1 VTGTVADTP
10 PDNEGRAR
18 FRGQR
23 AVVTGAASGIGA
35 AVVRQ
40 LVAEGANV
48 AALDRNPIA
57 ADAEGVG
64 TQVVSMTLDV
74 RNPQAIE
81 SAIGKAVGALGG
93 PPHVL
98 ILAAGVYRFSPLL
111 ETSVEEWDDI
121 HAVNLR
127 ALFLIAKAVVRRTSA
142 VGQTLSIVNFSSTAA
157 YRGARSEP
165 SAAYNTSK
173 AAVITLTRQEAL
185 EWAPFGVRSNA
196 IAPGMVDTPMLRIM
210 DNPEVG
216 LAFIDASIP
225 AKRLGTSKELAS
237 LACFLASEEA
247 SYITGSVIVA
257 DGGRLLT

>member
-1 VTGTVADTP
+1 MTDTASEP
-10 PDNEGRAR
+10 EGRAPR
-18 FRGQR
+18 FSSRR

-35 AVVRQ
+35 AVVRH
-40 LVAEGANV
+40 LVAEGATV
-48 AALDRNPIA
+48 AAVDRNPIPA
-57 ADAEGVG
+57 TDPAGER
-64 TQVVSMTLDV
+64 TMVVPISLDV
-74 RNPQAIE
+74 RDPEAIE
-81 SAIGKAVGALGG
+81 PAIDEAVGALGG

-127 ALFLIAKAVVRRTSA
+127 ALFLIASAVVRRTSA
-142 VGQTLSIVNFSSTAA
+142 AGQGLSIVNFSSTAA

-173 AAVITLTRQEAL
+173 AAVITLTQQEAL
-185 EWAPFGVRSNA
+185 EWAPLGVRSNA

-210 DNPEVG
+210 DNPAVG
-216 LAFIDASIP
+216 RAFVDAFIP
-225 AKRLGTSKELAS
+225 AKRLGTSEELAS
-237 LACFLASEEA
+237 VACFLASDEA